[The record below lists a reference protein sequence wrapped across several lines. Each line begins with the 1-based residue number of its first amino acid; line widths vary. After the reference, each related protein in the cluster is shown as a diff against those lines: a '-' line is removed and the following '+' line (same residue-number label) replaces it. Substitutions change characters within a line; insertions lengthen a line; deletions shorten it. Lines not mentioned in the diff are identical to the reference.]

1 MALFSFAQRTPL
13 FCRKTWGTL
22 YSSKH
27 NNTRQTFVRENCY
40 YSALK
45 SLPLSVFP
53 RFFFLLTPF
62 FIFSSRFLIKTR
74 LYIVFP
80 IYTRTQMNLLRFS
93 SRSFI
98 FLFFFLYSLL
108 FFLYSYLKM
117 EIIVA

>member
-1 MALFSFAQRTPL
+1 MAFFSFARRTSL
-13 FCRKTWGTL
+13 FCRKTWDTL
-22 YSSKH
+22 YSFKH

-53 RFFFLLTPF
+53 RFFLLTPF

-80 IYTRTQMNLLRFS
+80 IYTRTQMNLFRFP
-93 SRSFI
+93 SRFFI
-98 FLFFFLYSLL
+98 FFFFFLYSFL